1 MGEGRI
7 STSRSGRRRGL
18 VVAGIGAAVGFGLLL
33 VPGAANAATTSSS
46 SSQSHTLQA
55 LTGGTVDKF
64 DPSLGTL
71 TRVDWT
77 TEVTV
82 TTELC
87 AENLSTAAPAVP
99 SGTTAGEVTVN
110 FPAGTATTASVSGNG
125 AGRAAER
132 LQRQRRL
139 PRRSGVGERRGRSAT
154 VLPGRCVRVGR
165 VLQRRHRH
173 PDRLRLDHRPGRAG
187 RLHRTGDVAV
197 HGRPVE
203 RGRRAAVE
211 RMGHHVPRPRGD
223 RGDGHLHL

>member
-18 VVAGIGAAVGFGLLL
+18 VVAGIGAAVGLGLLI
-33 VPGAANAATTSSS
+33 VPGAADAATTSSS
-46 SSQSHTLQA
+46 SSQTHTLQA

-77 TEVTV
+77 TEVSV

-87 AENLSTAAPAVP
+87 AENLSTAARGAV
-99 SGTTAGEVTVN
+99 GHHGGRGHGELPGRDGHHRIRV
-110 FPAGTATTASVSGNG
+110 GNG
-125 AGRAAER
+125 SGRVAEH

-139 PRRSGVGERRGRSAT
+139 PRGAGVTGNERGRSAT
-154 VLPGRCVRVGR
+154 DVPERHVRVGR
-165 VLQRRHRH
+165 VLQRRHRQ

-187 RLHRTGDVAV
+187 RLRRTGHVAL
-197 HGRPVE
+197 H
-203 RGRRAAVE
+203 RGSSRARATCCSRANGTSRSSPTV
-211 RMGHHVPRPRGD
+211 RWP
-223 RGDGHLHL
+223 